1 MSRMLKRPM
10 PPQGRLNLLDR
21 AIAYVAPDFA
31 LKRQQVRG
39 QLALGGGYT
48 GARVDRA
55 QLAAWYTRAG
65 SPESDLSPDLPKLR
79 ERARDL
85 ARNAPVATGAIG
97 TTVTHVIGTGLACM
111 PQIDAAFLG
120 ISEGQAAEW
129 HRDTRRRF
137 AAWADSPDCH
147 LERQLNFYA
156 QQELV
161 FRSVLES
168 GDLATI
174 TPRVARNGRAP
185 RLALQHI
192 EADRLCN
199 PDGKGNTDT
208 LTDGIEHSAVTGE
221 PLAYHF
227 MRGHPGDRRAL
238 ARKWDAMPARGATG
252 RRNVL
257 HLFRPTRPG
266 QRRGVPMLA
275 PIIEPL
281 KQLGR
286 YTDAELTAA
295 VTSGLFS
302 VFLRMD
308 PQAFQ
313 DLFNDDAQQAYLD
326 RAGKWSGDMES
337 GKAVNLLPGEEPVT
351 SNPGRPNAQFDPF
364 TQSILKQIGMALG
377 MPYEVLTMA
386 YQSSYSAA
394 RGALLMA
401 WKFFMTWRN
410 WMAVNFCQPVY
421 ELWLS
426 DEVAAGRIAA
436 PGFFADDVIRHAW
449 CAAQWVGDGPG
460 SIDPQKE
467 VAAARDRVAL
477 GISTL
482 QAESLL
488 LDGIDWDTKH
498 AQQIKEAEARR
509 AAGLEVPGGD
519 QAPAAP
525 AEPTGP
531 ADDDGEEGDD
541 GSPAEPDANTQAIA
555 AAYASGLAAIGG
567 GLTGIAAAL
576 AAQKPTSIHV
586 EPAAVQVH
594 TAPTEVH
601 VEPTPVSVHN
611 HIDAA
616 PVTVQPAPV
625 LIQPSPPMR
634 QTFTYNAAGDV
645 QHVDSTPLVAQDGA

>member
-1 MSRMLKRPM
+1 MSKNPKLPKIQP
-10 PPQGRLNLLDR
+10 NLLDR
-21 AIAYVAPDFA
+21 AIAYVAPQLA
-31 LKRQQVRG
+31 LKRYHQRG
-39 QLALGGGYT
+39 LLVLSGGYT
-48 GARVDRA
+48 GARIDRA
-55 QLAAWYTRAG
+55 QLAAWHTRAG
-65 SPESDLSPDLPKLR
+65 SPESDISPDLPKLR
-79 ERARDL
+79 ERSRDL

-120 ISEGQAAEW
+120 LSKEEAAEW
-129 HRDTRRRF
+129 QADTRRRF
-137 AAWADSPDCH
+137 IAWADNPDCH

-168 GDLATI
+168 GDLATL
-174 TPRVARNGRAP
+174 TPRVARSGRQP
-185 RLALQHI
+185 GLALQHI

-199 PDGKGNTDT
+199 PQGKTNSET
-208 LTDGIEHSAVTGE
+208 LTDGVEHSSATGE
-221 PLAYHF
+221 AVLYHF
-227 MRGHPGDRRAL
+227 MRGHPGDPRSL
-238 ARKWDAMPARGATG
+238 ARQWDSVPARGASG

-313 DLFNDDAQQAYLD
+313 DLFDDNAQQSYLD
-326 RAGKWSGDMES
+326 RASNWSGDMES

-364 TQSILKQIGMALG
+364 TQSIMKQIGMALG

-421 ELWLS
+421 ELWLA
-426 DEVAAGRIAA
+426 DEVAMGRIAA
-436 PGFFADDVIRHAW
+436 PGFFADDVVRHAW
-449 CAAQWVGDGPG
+449 CGAQWVGDGPG

-467 VAAARDRVAL
+467 VGAARERVAL

-488 LDGIDWDTKH
+488 HDGIDWDTKH
-498 AQQIKEAEARR
+498 AQQVKEGAARR
-509 AAGLEVPGGD
+509 EAGLAVAGAAEL
-519 QAPAAP
+519 PAQPEEAV
-525 AEPTGP
+525 AK
-531 ADDDGEEGDD
+531 DD
-541 GSPAEPDANTQAIA
+541 
-555 AAYASGLAAIGG
+555 
-567 GLTGIAAAL
+567 
-576 AAQKPTSIHV
+576 
-586 EPAAVQVH
+586 
-594 TAPTEVH
+594 
-601 VEPTPVSVHN
+601 
-611 HIDAA
+611 
-616 PVTVQPAPV
+616 
-625 LIQPSPPMR
+625 
-634 QTFTYNAAGDV
+634 
-645 QHVDSTPLVAQDGA
+645 